1 MKFLE
6 HCPGEGEIQFKE
18 EGETT
23 PACLKHGVFY
33 INGLTDWIPVEY
45 CYKCGGK
52 LSDTKK

>member
-6 HCPGEGEIQFKE
+6 HCPGEGEIQYKE